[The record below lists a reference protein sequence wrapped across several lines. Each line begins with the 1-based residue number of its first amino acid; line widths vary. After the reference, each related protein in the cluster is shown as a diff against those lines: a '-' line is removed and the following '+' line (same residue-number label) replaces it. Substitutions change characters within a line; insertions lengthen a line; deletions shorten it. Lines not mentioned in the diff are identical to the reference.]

1 MEVIMFKKTSIA
13 KTLFAIALIA
23 GMSTNTIQARN
34 NKPFI
39 NYSTI
44 AGRVFK
50 SKSFMFVW
58 GFASFQFGYKTVT
71 QPKVHPTQRLENGF
85 WMLTELK
92 KPLTR
97 SLAWFWKNK

>member
-1 MEVIMFKKTSIA
+1 MLKKTSIA
-13 KTLFAIALIA
+13 KTLFAIAFIT

-34 NKPFI
+34 YKFI
-39 NYSTI
+39 NYSAI

-50 SKSFMFVW
+50 SKPFMFMW
-58 GFASFQFGYKTVT
+58 GFASFPFVYKTAT
-71 QPKVHPTQRLENGF
+71 QPKVHPTDRLQNGF
-85 WMLTELK
+85 WMLSELK